1 MKIKH
6 IQAGLGPNTLAR
18 ATLAWIF
25 TPSEKRY
32 IEDSIRNAIGLRLT
46 VVIQPG
52 DFRPGKAWNVVGD
65 LVADELSSLG
75 VSVFYKAE
83 GKKMPN
89 RMKWRNDEIFVMDQ
103 AQKTVL
109 LVPEFL
115 NPMEVMFTASDPSM
129 KQVNEFQCMMWLKTA
144 E

>member
-6 IQAGLGPNTLAR
+6 IQPGLGPNTLAR
-18 ATLAWIF
+18 ATIEWSF
-25 TPSEKRY
+25 TPSERRY
-32 IEDSIRNAIGLRLT
+32 IEDNIRNAIGLRLT

-52 DFRPGKAWNVVGD
+52 DFRPGKAWNVIGD
-65 LVADELSSLG
+65 LVANELSNLG

-83 GKKMPN
+83 RKKMPN
-89 RMKWRNDEIFVMDQ
+89 RTKWQNDEIFVMDQ

-115 NPMEVMFTASDPSM
+115 NPMRVMFTASDPSYE
-129 KQVNEFQCMMWLKTA
+129 QVNEFQCMVWLKTA